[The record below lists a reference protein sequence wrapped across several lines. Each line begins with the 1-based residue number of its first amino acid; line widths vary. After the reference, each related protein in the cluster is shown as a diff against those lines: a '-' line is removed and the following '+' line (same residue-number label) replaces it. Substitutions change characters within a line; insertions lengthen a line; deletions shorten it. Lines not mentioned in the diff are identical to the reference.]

1 MDISCVVQS
10 GQGGTFESS
19 RVNGALF
26 EITRWSSSVAPR
38 ASFTPSLG
46 FFIINSIAGTK
57 GQDARPLPHPDIGYS
72 IGTGKD
78 GRMAKL
84 IDRGFG
90 ELIETCSSGGRGDAP
105 PTGVTRRVRERPRT
119 PAVLLVQYH
128 PRPAIFESMMRCSA
142 HARTSCNSNSK
153 HYGAF

>member
-72 IGTGKD
+72 IGDGEGWEDGKAN
-78 GRMAKL
+78 RSW
-84 IDRGFG
+84 IRGINRNVFKWWQ
-90 ELIETCSSGGRGDAP
+90 GGCATNRGNP
-105 PTGVTRRVRERPRT
+105 
-119 PAVLLVQYH
+119 
-128 PRPAIFESMMRCSA
+128 
-142 HARTSCNSNSK
+142 
-153 HYGAF
+153 